1 MWFFQVR
8 RVSFALPEK
17 DNSCEESQEKS
28 SETISA
34 ASQLKT
40 ASSPFTA
47 VKQVIYY
54 KQRPNFLRT
63 DSSNSSSSN
72 LYFTDKNTF
81 QVLHKYKNSI
91 KESYPRMRRE
101 NL

>member
-1 MWFFQVR
+1 M
-8 RVSFALPEK
+8 SFALPEK

-28 SETISA
+28 SETNSA

-54 KQRPNFLRT
+54 KQRSKFLRA
-63 DSSNSSSSN
+63 DSSNSN

-91 KESYPRMRRE
+91 KESYLRMRRE